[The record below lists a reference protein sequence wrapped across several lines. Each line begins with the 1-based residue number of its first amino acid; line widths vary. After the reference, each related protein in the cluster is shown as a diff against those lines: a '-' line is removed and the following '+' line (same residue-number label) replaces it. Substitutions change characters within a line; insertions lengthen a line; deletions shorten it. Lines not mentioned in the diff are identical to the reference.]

1 MPAQKRLR
9 RHDQSM
15 ATARWKQSGECRKQ
29 RTIGRPQRETPLL
42 SAEHGQLMSQDK

>member
-15 ATARWKQSGECRKQ
+15 APARREQTGERRQQ
-29 RTIGRPQRETPLL
+29 RTIGLPQPRAPLL
-42 SAEHGQLMSQDK
+42 PAEHDELMS